1 MVEAFATQATGAPWP
16 PTWHSWTERGER
28 RSGNGIACTLDRQPT
43 RVIDS
48 MVIGHECAPEHHGP
62 FPACL
67 FTACRRLA
75 KHFNKAPTQPGP
87 HKYII
92 FETLQENP
100 LRFTHEGPEERP
112 RAQRNAPCSIP
123 SYWHWHLPEYCQEN
137 PLRFTH
143 EGPYASYDYQA
154 ELHHRGTHMMIIMD
168 GFRKSSHAGQQVFA
182 ACRRHDEHQEDMSCI
197 VYNGFHMQI
206 YQYEHFFSMCHA
218 HFSSRRPNHIP
229 HAHTCHV
236 PCTSTLEGSW
246 MQRTAEQGLTRPQCA
261 CRSAASLAWFWRRFV
276 SFKRHMRYRLRTCV
290 GCWWLFLTLLTWLP
304 MYFSPSTCRHK
315 PRSLQYSSSVQ
326 AGVAPLKTAPSRSR
340 PKSGGCRLR
349 HFGWIMFLL
358 FIMGKAQP
366 AAGARVAVGSATTA
380 EVPIPGSTSHAI
392 YGTKQSGDPL
402 QFRPKFNIVQKRS
415 FRRAIHRAEQ
425 KGHTQ
430 YRGQRLT
437 LQHLLGLKQG
447 TTPPPSTRTRTRSST
462 QGRTASDSTYTAL
475 SWNIGGLTNALLDEL
490 QLWLAEPEHQ
500 HIWIVT
506 LQATRWT
513 FDSEWSNRHW
523 TFVHSGS
530 PTQRGGGV
538 LTMISSKLCQPTNI
552 RSRVLSDGRRLH
564 TRVPLAHNATAL
576 GILNVYQYVWS
587 MYDEAAPQRQKRQR
601 LLQRLEE
608 AIQDMPQRNLCLCLG
623 DFNVQLS
630 HYANLVGMS
639 TTLIDAGT
647 QVAPDSD
654 VLQDLLTSQQ
664 LVALNT
670 WTGRRSQA
678 YTYSSQQS
686 RTQIDYILSRKAQTT
701 RRMRQ
706 CQPVRSFPVAAW
718 RTCGMHRPLQV
729 VIDYIWRPPRI
740 PPRFN
745 NKIDI
750 EKLKQDMQHSTPQY
764 LSYQQALQQALA
776 QVRDLNMS
784 HINMHIKRISSQYYP
799 TQTTSLKP
807 YHEHHA
813 VQDII
818 KTKWKYLAA
827 MRKCAGTTVQQTF
840 RFWLLLVRF
849 RRTRTVANK
858 LHELPDEKDTRP
870 FFRRRRSMHPRTT
883 CIKCSASSVG
893 SPQSS
898 ATRRFKSMPRMD
910 KSLAAMLKHWR

>member
-1 MVEAFATQATGAPWP
+1 
-16 PTWHSWTERGER
+16 
-28 RSGNGIACTLDRQPT
+28 
-43 RVIDS
+43 
-48 MVIGHECAPEHHGP
+48 MVIGHECAPEPHGP
-62 FPACL
+62 FPACRRLDALGNKL

-87 HKYII
+87 SS
-92 FETLQENP
+92 
-100 LRFTHEGPEERP
+100 LRPSRRTPCASPTKVPMHPAVYLHTGTGTSPAIVRRTHCASPMKVP
-112 RAQRNAPCSIP
+112 
-123 SYWHWHLPEYCQEN
+123 
-137 PLRFTH
+137 TH
-143 EGPYASYDYQA
+143 RMITRLSCTTGA
-154 ELHHRGTHMMIIMD
+154 HTHMLIIMD
-168 GFRKSSHAGQQVFA
+168 GLRKSSHAGQQLFA
-182 ACRRHDEHQEDMSCI
+182 ACRRHDEPQEDMSCI
-197 VYNGFHMQI
+197 VYNGFHRQI

-246 MQRTAEQGLTRPQCA
+246 MQRTAEQGLTRPQCT
-261 CRSAASLAWFWRRFV
+261 CRSATSFAWFWRRFV
-276 SFKRHMRYRLRTCV
+276 SFKRHIRYRLRTCV

-326 AGVAPLKTAPSRSR
+326 AGVAPIRTAPSRSR

-506 LQATRWT
+506 LQETRWT

-552 RSRVLSDGRRLH
+552 RSRVLSDGRLLH
-564 TRVPLAHNATAL
+564 TRVPMAHNATAL
-576 GILNVYQYVWS
+576 DILNAYQYVWS

-784 HINMHIKRISSQYYP
+784 HIDMVSTLTALLQIVVYDKVVFCRHCFGPASRAASSNVFHPAYLYRMFRP
-799 TQTTSLKP
+799 MLMTSSSRRASTQIQSFRQLSQPSLTF
-807 YHEHHA
+807 YN
-813 VQDII
+813 
-818 KTKWKYLAA
+818 TCAA
-827 MRKCAGTTVQQTF
+827 MASKST
-840 RFWLLLVRF
+840 
-849 RRTRTVANK
+849 
-858 LHELPDEKDTRP
+858 
-870 FFRRRRSMHPRTT
+870 HP
-883 CIKCSASSVG
+883 K
-893 SPQSS
+893 QSY
-898 ATRRFKSMPRMD
+898 
-910 KSLAAMLKHWR
+910 